1 MLSIKNWSIYE
12 EGCVMHFFL
21 NQCVSYQICPRLDL
35 LDYHISSGG
44 IPMRLHWQML
54 VLTTRVCSFHQY
66 Y

>member
-1 MLSIKNWSIYE
+1 
-12 EGCVMHFFL
+12 MHFFL